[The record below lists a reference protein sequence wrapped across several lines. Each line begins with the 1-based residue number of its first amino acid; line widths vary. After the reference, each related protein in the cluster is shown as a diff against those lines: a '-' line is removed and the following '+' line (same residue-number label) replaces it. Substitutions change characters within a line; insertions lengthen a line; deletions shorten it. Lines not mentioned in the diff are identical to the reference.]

1 MALVR
6 MALILLLVLW
16 SGLGTAE
23 AAGTINTA
31 FSSAY
36 LEVEKD
42 AEYYETD
49 KAAIEIELP
58 SDGSNRPST
67 VTLEAKGPGP
77 IYRWAILSLGNPES
91 ATNQLVLAVPHQG
104 LSGSGLLSPL
114 QAGSRIYSMAVPADS
129 SPRQVRTAGADAI
142 AFDIAPSAAFNV
154 AIELKTAGVPPIR
167 LWQRQGFEIQSDA
180 SMFFHGVIAG
190 VALLLALAI
199 ASLYAIRPS
208 SLFPAGALFA
218 AASVGFITLDGG
230 YLFMISNISV
240 RDTLFPEQV
249 RAVVENLMLA
259 GVLASLVTFTELRK
273 RMPRLAQML
282 SWLSAF
288 AVLLAIYG
296 WFDALAAIGVA
307 RLAFGAAVIAG
318 LGLIIKL
325 QRDEY
330 TPAVSTLPY
339 WSALFLWTLFTGYV
353 FVSSPGD
360 GYFTHPAIIAGLA
373 LVLLMMGF
381 TAAQYAFSHTAMSQR
396 YSEESGRRA
405 LALAGAQQF
414 VWDLQ
419 TEPRNLYVGNELEK
433 SLGLPS
439 GHFSRDS
446 NWTEAIHPADRKT
459 YELAIADAE
468 RRNKGPLSVEFRVRH
483 ADGSY
488 RWFHLRGRIIPG
500 PEGRARRCIGTLT
513 NITDTKRVEENLVKE
528 AVYDRVTGLPNKAL
542 LLDRVA
548 RAISAST
555 LEQEHEYHLL
565 LIDLDRF
572 KSFNDGLGQE
582 MGDIMLNMIGR
593 RLLSIVSKEDTV
605 ARMPGD
611 QFAVLYMGSHNRY
624 DVIPFTERVRKAVS
638 RPVAA
643 GGREVFLTASIGV
656 TSLRDSGQTPEQVL
670 KEAAIALYEAKR
682 RGHNSVEFFRVSM
695 RDDRG
700 ALVVLESDLRRAI
713 ERNEIEIHYQPIAR
727 LADMELAGFEALVRW
742 QHPKLGLLAPE
753 AFMDIA
759 ETTGAIRDI
768 GHYVLNESARQLGI
782 WQRAFR
788 PSEPLFV
795 AVNLSRTQIVDPGI
809 AQDVKQLLDREGI
822 AAGTLKLE
830 VTESIVMESPERIG
844 HVLTGFKQMGMGLSC
859 DDFGTG
865 YSSLANLRRL
875 PFDTLKIDKSFISDE
890 ANSERAATILKSII
904 QLAHELSL
912 VVVAEG
918 IETQEQ
924 VDKLGALNCDY
935 GQGYFIG
942 RPMAGKHII
951 EALSSLPYAIS
962 KGQTVIA
969 ALWEKASIAHTE
981 DPIVP
986 ELAEIARHLPPPELP
1001 EEPEARPAP
1010 REFPPLEEPAVKA
1023 SMPEPEAVTP
1033 EPRRIALEPKPVLP
1047 EPKRA
1052 VPEPMRSPLPEPTLA
1067 PEPKPTV
1074 IQPRP
1079 IVAELRSLPPESK
1092 SKPVFPELRPMQT
1105 EPRRVL
1111 PNPWLRDLPKLELL
1125 PPDGKLDRPPA
1136 LGTAPLAPRAPRL
1149 EDTEPEAPPATPEP
1163 PASKEKAFAT
1173 PKSQRAVPNKQKP
1186 EAAKRPSQK
1195 PKRKSKKKS
1204 SKSAKT

>member
-6 MALILLLVLW
+6 LALILLLVLW
-16 SGLGTAE
+16 SGLGAAE

-36 LEVEKD
+36 IAVDQD

-91 ATNQLVLAVPHQG
+91 RSNELVLAVPHQG
-104 LSGSGLLSPL
+104 LAGSGLFWPIP
-114 QAGSRIYSMAVPADS
+114 AGSRIYSMAVPADS

-142 AFDIAPSAAFNV
+142 SFEIAPSAAFNV
-154 AIELKTAGVPPIR
+154 AIELKSGGLPAIR
-167 LWQRQGFEIQSDA
+167 LWQRQAFEVQNDA

-208 SLFPAGALFA
+208 ALFPAGALFA
-218 AASVGFITLDGG
+218 AACVGFIALDGG
-230 YLFMISNISV
+230 YLFTVGDVAI
-240 RDTLFPEQV
+240 RDNQFAEQI
-249 RAVVENLMLA
+249 RAVVESLMLA
-259 GVLASLVTFTELRK
+259 GILGSLATFVELRK
-273 RMPRLAQML
+273 RMPRSAQILTGLAGA
-282 SWLSAF
+282 S
-288 AVLLAIYG
+288 VLIALYG
-296 WFDALAAIGVA
+296 WYDPLTAIGIV
-307 RLAFGAAVIAG
+307 RLGFAAAVAIG
-318 LGLIIKL
+318 LGLIIHL
-325 QRDEY
+325 WRADHA
-330 TPAVSTLPY
+330 PAASVLPF
-339 WSALFLWTLFTGYV
+339 WSALFMWTLFTGFAV
-353 FVSSPGD
+353 TSSPGD
-360 GYFTHPAIIAGLA
+360 GYFTHSAIIAGLA

-381 TAAQYAFSHTAMSQR
+381 TAAQYAFGHSAMSQR

-414 VWDLQ
+414 VWDWQ
-419 TEPRNLYVGNELEK
+419 AEHRNLYVGNELEK
-433 SLGLPS
+433 ALGLPK
-439 GHFSRDS
+439 GHFAGD
-446 NWTEAIHPADRKT
+446 NAWTEAIHPSDRKS
-459 YELAIADAE
+459 YELAVADAE
-468 RRNKGPLSVEFRVRH
+468 RRNKGPISTEFRLRH
-483 ADGSY
+483 ADGTY
-488 RWFHLRGRIIPG
+488 RWFQLRGRIVPG
-500 PEGRARRCIGTLT
+500 PEGQARRCIGTLT
-513 NITDTKRVEENLVKE
+513 NITDTKRIEENLVRE
-528 AVYDRVTGLPNKAL
+528 AVYDRITGLPNKAL
-542 LLDRVA
+542 LLDRIA

-593 RLLSIVSKEDTV
+593 RLLSIVGKEDTV

-624 DVIPFTERVRKAVS
+624 DVIPFTERIRKAVS

-643 GGREVFLTASIGV
+643 GGREVFLTASVGV

-682 RGHNSVEFFRVSM
+682 RGHNNVEFFRVSM

-700 ALVVLESDLRRAI
+700 ALVVLESELRRAI

-753 AFMDIA
+753 AFMGIA
-759 ETTGAIRDI
+759 ETTGTIRDI
-768 GHYVLNESARQLGI
+768 GRYVLNESARQLGI

-795 AVNLSRTQIVDPGI
+795 AVNLSRSQIVDPGI
-809 AQDVKQLLDREGI
+809 AQDVKLVLDREGI
-822 AAGTLKLE
+822 APGTLKLE

-844 HVLTGFKQMGMGLSC
+844 HVLANFKQMGMGLSC

-875 PFDTLKIDKSFISDE
+875 PFDTLKIDQSFISEE
-890 ANSERAATILKSII
+890 ANGERAATILKSIVR
-904 QLAHELSL
+904 LSHDL
-912 VVVAEG
+912 GLLVVAEG
-918 IETQEQ
+918 VETQEQ
-924 VDKLGALNCDY
+924 VDRLGALGCDY

-942 RPMAGKHII
+942 RPMAGKLIV
-951 EALSSLPYAIS
+951 EALSSLPYAMS
-962 KGQTVIA
+962 KGQTAIA
-969 ALWEKASIAHTE
+969 ALWEKASLARME

-986 ELAEIARHLPPPELP
+986 ELAEIARQLPPELP
-1001 EEPEARPAP
+1001 EEAEAPPVPRDFPA
-1010 REFPPLEEPAVKA
+1010 LEEPIEQPAIAEPKIVA
-1023 SMPEPEAVTP
+1023 PEPKRVAP
-1033 EPRRIALEPKPVLP
+1033 EPKPVLQ
-1047 EPKRA
+1047 EPKRT
-1052 VPEPMRSPLPEPTLA
+1052 VPQPIRVLPDPK
-1067 PEPKPTV
+1067 PEVVQPKPTV
-1074 IQPRP
+1074 TEPK
-1079 IVAELRSLPPESK
+1079 LPPPETK
-1092 SKPVFPELRPMQT
+1092 LKPVLPELKAFQS

-1111 PNPWLRDLPKLELL
+1111 PNPWLRELPKLELL
-1125 PPDGKLDRPPA
+1125 PPDGKLDKPPA
-1136 LGTAPLAPRAPRL
+1136 LGTAPLAPRVPRL
-1149 EDTEPEAPPATPEP
+1149 EELEADAPPAPVVAPPEP
-1163 PASKEKAFAT
+1163 PAAKAKPASA
-1173 PKSQRAVPNKQKP
+1173 PKPQRPPDGKRKS
-1186 EAAKRPSQK
+1186 EAAKKASQK
-1195 PKRKSKKKS
+1195 PQKKGKKKPA
-1204 SKSAKT
+1204 KSAKA